1 MRVVEDLTGHVEV
14 RLQNSIVSLQ
24 SRKKFIDRLKTMTV
38 EEIRREDAKTKIEI
52 INAELKEKKEKH

>member
-14 RLQNSIVSLQ
+14 RLHNSIVSLQ

-52 INAELKEKKEKH
+52 INAELKEKK

>member
-38 EEIRREDAKTKIEI
+38 EEIRREDAKTKI
-52 INAELKEKKEKH
+52 